1 MLRFGG
7 VKALTKHVHDD
18 ALRYHLTVEPGK
30 VEVVPQ
36 TIDNRMTIARPAVSR
51 KPKGKVKVRM
61 VKAKV
66 TAKKS
71 ALEKVAP
78 HLYDL
83 EDSNGPEKPLGIDF
97 GLYQMENY

>member
-1 MLRFGG
+1 VLRFGG
-7 VKALTKHVHDD
+7 VKALTKHVHD
-18 ALRYHLTVEPGK
+18 ALGVDDVK

-36 TIDNRMTIARPAVSR
+36 IIDNTMVLGEPHIER

-66 TAKKS
+66 TPKRS
-71 ALEKVAP
+71 RLERATSS
-78 HLYDL
+78 LYDL
-83 EDSNGPEKPLGIDF
+83 EDSTGPEKPLNIDF